1 MQMTTVNPGDV
12 VFNDKQ
18 GHNDRRNRGG
28 AQTREDGGR
37 PYILP
42 LSFMEIETA
51 RLRLRPFVQDDL
63 DALHRLWTD
72 PEVRRYLWDD
82 EVISKERAQVEI
94 DRSLASFGSYG
105 FGYWIVS
112 HVGDGVPI
120 GFCGIRG
127 GGEDPEIVF
136 GIAPGY
142 WGQGLAL
149 EAVRA
154 VLRYGFEQKNLPFIV
169 GKADLPNLRSFRVM
183 EKAGMKFQR
192 DDRRG
197 CAGMRHFAITRE
209 EFDHSQFA

>member
-1 MQMTTVNPGDV
+1 MTPNSST
-12 VFNDKQ
+12 
-18 GHNDRRNRGG
+18 
-28 AQTREDGGR
+28 
-37 PYILP
+37 
-42 LSFMEIETA
+42 IETA

-72 PEVRRYLWDD
+72 AEVRRYLWDD

-94 DRSLASFGSYG
+94 DHSLASFRNDG

-112 HVGDGVPI
+112 HAGEGVLI
-120 GFCGIRG
+120 GFCGIRA

-142 WGQGLAL
+142 WGKGFAL

-154 VLRYGFEQKNLPFIV
+154 VLRYGFEKNLSLIV

-183 EKAGMKFQR
+183 EKAGMRFQR
-192 DDRRG
+192 DERRG
-197 CAGMRHFAITRE
+197 RAGMRRFAITRE
-209 EFDHSQFA
+209 EFDRSTSA